1 MADAGMGLGLYSWFA
16 FLETLGRVWDT
27 RFYVWLLTFAGAACL
42 FACNAPA
49 LDVFLEGRKC
59 KLSRYMITKP
69 AWIARYDEGMITGL
83 GLYNGVGGSIA

>member
-49 LDVFLEGRKC
+49 LDVFDGGTQMQIVK
-59 KLSRYMITKP
+59 I
-69 AWIARYDEGMITGL
+69 YDYKTSLDCE
-83 GLYNGVGGSIA
+83 V